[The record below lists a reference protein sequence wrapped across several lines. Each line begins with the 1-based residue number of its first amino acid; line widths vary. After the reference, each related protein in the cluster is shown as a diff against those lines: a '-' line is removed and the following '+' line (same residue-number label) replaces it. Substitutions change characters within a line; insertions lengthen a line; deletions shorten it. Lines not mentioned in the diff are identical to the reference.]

1 MKKKKLLLVVIA
13 VLTLCGCEK
22 TIPKLSNGSE
32 AVVSFS
38 NGEKISVDDLYEK
51 MKNSYALELLVDMI
65 DTKIL
70 EDKYKDVL
78 KDADTYTDSYMES
91 LKMYYTDDSGKYDED
106 KLISDIKSYYGY
118 SSVEQFRE
126 SVRINYLR
134 NKAIEDYAKKEV
146 KDKDI
151 KKYYKDE
158 IVGDRKVSHILIIP
172 DTKDNMTD
180 DEKSSKL
187 EEALAKAKEVIAK
200 LKKGEKFEDL
210 AKEYSQDENTKD
222 SGGDLGFINKGTYG
236 SDTFDEEVYKLKVGT
251 YSNTPVKTNEG
262 YEIVYVLEEKEKS
275 SLEDVKDKIIETLS
289 QEKINNDATI
299 RVVALK
305 ELRKDYGLDI
315 VDDEISSQYSR
326 YINNAYNNALQK

>member
-1 MKKKKLLLVVIA
+1 MKKRKLLLVVIA
-13 VLTLCGCEK
+13 ILVLCGCEK

-38 NGEKISVDDLYEK
+38 NGDKISVDDLYEK
-51 MKNSYALELLVDMI
+51 IKNSYALQTLVDMI

-70 EDKYKDVL
+70 EDKYKDSL
-78 KDADTYTDSYMES
+78 EDAKSYTDSYMDS
-91 LKMYYTDDSGKYDED
+91 LKLYYTDDNGKYDED
-106 KLISDIKSYYGY
+106 KLLNDINSYYGY
-118 SSVEQFRE
+118 SSIEQFKE
-126 SVRINYLR
+126 SIRINYLR
-134 NKAIEDYAKKEV
+134 NKAIKDYAKSQI
-146 KDKDI
+146 KDGDVN
-151 KKYYKDE
+151 KYYKDE

-187 EEALAKAKEVIAK
+187 EEALSTAKEVIAK

-210 AKEYSQDENTKD
+210 AKQYSEDEKTKND
-222 SGGDLGFINKGTYG
+222 GGSLGFINKGTYG
-236 SDTFDEEVYKLKVGT
+236 SDTFDEEVYKLKIGT

-275 SLEDVKDKIIETLS
+275 SLEDVKDKIIETLAE
-289 QEKINNDATI
+289 EKISKDATMQI
-299 RVVALK
+299 VALR

-315 VDDEISSQYSR
+315 VDDEINTQYSR
-326 YINNAYNNALQK
+326 YMTNAYNNALQK